1 MAAFRPVLC
10 LLLIVSSWCVEP
22 MPVIAGSTVV
32 HDLAARI
39 GGERF
44 AVTCLVRPGVSPHGY
59 QPVPDD
65 VRRLAAARLVV
76 INGLG
81 FEGWFENLAAEARFA
96 GTVVVATAGIQTVGS
111 AGCDAHDH
119 EGHDHEGHAHGAPD
133 PHPYNSIRQ
142 GVRYAENIRDAL
154 LAADPEGAEG
164 IRVRAAAVIDELRR
178 TDAWATAELAA
189 IPRGQRK
196 LIVNHDALA
205 YFARDY
211 GFEVLA
217 LGTALENSQPSASRI
232 AELAAIIR
240 QQGVKG
246 VFLEQAKNPKLI
258 EQLAAEAGVK
268 VGAALHLDGVGAPG
282 TPAGTYVGM
291 FRANVEAIL
300 AALR

>member
-1 MAAFRPVLC
+1 MRR
-10 LLLIVSSWCVEP
+10 LLLCCLAICSVLSASESI
-22 MPVIAGSTVV
+22 PVIAGSSIVQ
-32 HDLAARI
+32 DLAARI

-44 AVTCLVRPGVSPHGY
+44 VVTGLVGPGISPHAY

-81 FEGWFENLAAEARFA
+81 FEGWFEQLAAEARFD
-96 GTVVVATAGIQTVGS
+96 GTVVVATAGIQTLDTP
-111 AGCDAHDH
+111 GCD
-119 EGHDHEGHAHGAPD
+119 GHAHAAID

-154 LAADPEGAEG
+154 LAADPQGADG
-164 IRVRAAAVIDELRR
+164 IRARAAAVIEELRR
-178 TDAWATAELAA
+178 TDAWATTELAA

-196 LIVNHDALA
+196 IITDHDALA

-211 GFEVLA
+211 GFEILA
-217 LGTALENSQPSASRI
+217 LGTALENSQPSARQI
-232 AELAAIIR
+232 AELVGFIR
-240 QQGVKG
+240 KQGVKG
-246 VFLEQAKNPKLI
+246 VFLEQGRNPKLI
-258 EQLAAEAGVK
+258 EQLAAEAGVR
-268 VGAALHLDGVGAPG
+268 VGAALHLDGLGAPG
-282 TPAGTYVGM
+282 TPAGSYVGM

>member
-1 MAAFRPVLC
+1 MPVLRLALC
-10 LLLIVSSWCVEP
+10 LLSAALVWAADPV
-22 MPVIAGSTVV
+22 PVIAGSTVV

-44 AVTCLVRPGVSPHGY
+44 AVTCLVRPGISPHGY

-81 FEGWFENLAAEARFA
+81 FEGWFENLATEARFA
-96 GTVVVATAGIQTVGS
+96 GTVVVATAGIQTVGT
-111 AGCDAHDH
+111 ATCDAHDH
-119 EGHDHEGHAHGAPD
+119 EGHDHGAAD
-133 PHPYNSIRQ
+133 PHAYNSIRQ

-205 YFARDY
+205 YFAKDY

-217 LGTALENSQPSASRI
+217 MGTALENSQPSASRI
-232 AELAAIIR
+232 AELAAFISK
-240 QQGVKG
+240 QGVKG
-246 VFLEQAKNPKLI
+246 VFLEQGKNPKLI

-282 TPAGTYVGM
+282 TPAGSYVGM

>member
-1 MAAFRPVLC
+1 MPVLRLALC
-10 LLLIVSSWCVEP
+10 LLSAALVWAADPV
-22 MPVIAGSTVV
+22 PVIAGSTVV

-44 AVTCLVRPGVSPHGY
+44 AVTCLVRPGISPHGY

-81 FEGWFENLAAEARFA
+81 FEGWFENLATEARFA
-96 GTVVVATAGIQTVGS
+96 GTVVVATAGIQTVGT
-111 AGCDAHDH
+111 ATCDAHDH
-119 EGHDHEGHAHGAPD
+119 EGHDHGAAD
-133 PHPYNSIRQ
+133 PHAYNSIRQ

-205 YFARDY
+205 YFAKDY

-217 LGTALENSQPSASRI
+217 MGTALENT
-232 AELAAIIR
+232 ELAAFISK
-240 QQGVKG
+240 QGVKG
-246 VFLEQAKNPKLI
+246 VFLEQGKNPKLI

-282 TPAGTYVGM
+282 TPAGSYVGM

>member
-1 MAAFRPVLC
+1 MGRILSCLVICAVLLAADP
-10 LLLIVSSWCVEP
+10 I
-22 MPVIAGSTVV
+22 PVIAGSTIV
-32 HDLAARI
+32 HDLATRI

-44 AVTCLVRPGVSPHGY
+44 AVTCLVRPGISPHGY

-96 GTVVVATAGIQTVGS
+96 GTVVVATAGITTL
-111 AGCDAHDH
+111 DTP
-119 EGHDHEGHAHGAPD
+119 GHDDHGHDATD

-154 LAADPEGAEG
+154 LAADPQGADG

-196 LIVNHDALA
+196 IITNHDALA

-211 GFEVLA
+211 GFEILA
-217 LGTALENSQPSASRI
+217 LGTALENSQPSAKQI
-232 AELAAIIR
+232 AELAAFIR
-240 QQGVKG
+240 KQGVKG
-246 VFLEQAKNPKLI
+246 VFLEQGKNPKLI
-258 EQLAAEAGVK
+258 EQLAAEARVT

-282 TPAGTYVGM
+282 TPAGSYVGM

>member
-1 MAAFRPVLC
+1 MPVLRSTLC
-10 LLLIVSSWCVEP
+10 LLFAALAWAADPV
-22 MPVIAGSTVV
+22 PVIAGSTIV

-44 AVTCLVRPGVSPHGY
+44 AVTCLVRPGISPHGY
-59 QPVPDD
+59 QPVPED

-96 GTVVVATAGIQTVGS
+96 GTVVVATAGIQTLN
-111 AGCDAHDH
+111 AAACDAHDH
-119 EGHDHEGHAHGAPD
+119 EGHDHGPAD

-154 LAADPEGAEG
+154 LAADPDGAEG

-205 YFARDY
+205 YFAKDY

-217 LGTALENSQPSASRI
+217 MGTALENSQPSASRI
-232 AELAAIIR
+232 AELAAFIR
-240 QQGVKG
+240 KQGVKG
-246 VFLEQAKNPKLI
+246 VFLEQGKNPKLI

>member
-1 MAAFRPVLC
+1 MVAIRPVLC
-10 LLLIVSSWCVEP
+10 LLLVVVAWSGDAV
-22 MPVIAGSTVV
+22 PVIAGSTVV

-44 AVTCLVRPGVSPHGY
+44 AVSCLVRPGISPHGY

-96 GTVVVATAGIQTVGS
+96 GTVVVATAGIQTIGS

-119 EGHDHEGHAHGAPD
+119 EGHDHGAPD

-164 IRVRAAAVIDELRR
+164 IRARAATVIDELRR

-232 AELAAIIR
+232 AELAAFIR

-246 VFLEQAKNPKLI
+246 VFLEQGKNPKLI

-268 VGAALHLDGVGAPG
+268 VGASLHLDGVGAPG